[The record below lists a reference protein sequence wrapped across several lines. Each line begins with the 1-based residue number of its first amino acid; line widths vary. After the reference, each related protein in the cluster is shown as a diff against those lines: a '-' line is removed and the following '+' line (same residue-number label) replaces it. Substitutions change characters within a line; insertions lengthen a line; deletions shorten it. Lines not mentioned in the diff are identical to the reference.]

1 MSFNNQSKKSTGKWL
16 ASLLSNCWE
25 YFILENCRGS
35 VQAQKKP
42 TIEYDKLKPTFSL
55 PLNTEFK
62 HYFSN
67 VYSLIY

>member
-35 VQAQKKP
+35 VQAQEKK
-42 TIEYDKLKPTFSL
+42 T
-55 PLNTEFK
+55 NT
-62 HYFSN
+62 S
-67 VYSLIY
+67 VRQA